1 LELLSRLIL
10 ILALMLPACLKAQAC
25 QYPPPPTFREALHAA
40 SNVFVFQLVEARYI
54 KQPFGRVAYT
64 DWVEGKIRPLQTLKG
79 DANQYARIRFPTS
92 WCGAV
97 NLVVGHYYLIA
108 THDTGPTMELVRADG
123 SIIDVE
129 GFYDPQEKRRNLRSL
144 PIAPVIRHLYTQ
156 TPLDP
161 SFPGPLLAGRTVLQS
176 PPPLEKR
183 FCDKPSPRTKS
194 Q

>member
-1 LELLSRLIL
+1 MELLSRSIL
-10 ILALMLPACLKAQAC
+10 ILALTLPACQTAQAC
-25 QYPPPPTFREALHAA
+25 QYPPPPTFREALDAA

-54 KQPFGRVAYT
+54 KRPLGEVAYT

-97 NLVVGHYYLIA
+97 NLVVGHYYLVA
-108 THDTGPTMELVRADG
+108 AHDAGPTMELVPADG
-123 SIIDVE
+123 SLIDVE
-129 GFYDPQEKRRNLRSL
+129 GFYDPQEKRRNLRSFV
-144 PIAPVIRHLYTQ
+144 IAPVILHLCTQ

-161 SFPGPLLAGRTVLQS
+161 SFPGPFLAGRTVLQP

-183 FCDKPSPRTKS
+183 ACDKPSPCTTS
-194 Q
+194 P